1 MKYNFDKIIERKG
14 TDSIKYDK
22 IPLIFGRDDLQPLWV
37 ADMDFATPDFILED
51 IKKRLEHPVL
61 GYTLRRASFFES
73 YMRWADKRYNWPLK
87 KDWLTFSPGVVGA
100 LALSILA
107 LTNEKDKIIIQP
119 PVYHPFFD
127 VIKGNNRQLVE
138 NPLKKDRDG
147 KFVMDFEHLKSL
159 IDENTKMIIIAN
171 PHNPGG
177 RVWHKDELKK
187 LAEIAVTHDLIILSD
202 DIHADFVYQPHQY
215 TPIATIN
222 KKAAMR
228 TITVSSPSKTFNIAG
243 LSTSVVIIPN
253 EDMRQQYNKK
263 LMDMHLFL
271 GNIFGNV
278 AFESAYNNGEE
289 WLDELLV
296 YLQANRDY
304 VIDYIQ
310 KHIPCI
316 KPVVSEGTFLMW
328 LDFSGTG
335 LAHQEIKDKLI
346 NKAKLA
352 LNDGTMFGGGSEN
365 YFRLNI
371 GTPRKNLQMALKKLE
386 VFNH

>member
-1 MKYNFDKIIERKG
+1 MKYNFDQIIERKG
-14 TDSIKYDK
+14 TGSIKYDK
-22 IPLIFGRDDLQPLWV
+22 LKIMFGRDDLQPLWV
-37 ADMDFATPDFILED
+37 ADMDFATPDFILQD

-61 GYTLRRASFFES
+61 GYTLRRPSFFES
-73 YMRWADKRYNWPLK
+73 YMRWADKRYDWQLK

-127 VIKGNNRQLVE
+127 VVKGNKRILLE
-138 NPLKKDRDG
+138 NPLMKDENG
-147 KFVMDFEHLKSL
+147 EYQMDFHHLRSI
-159 IDENTKMIIIAN
+159 IDADTKMILISN
-171 PHNPGG
+171 PHNPVG
-177 RVWHKDELKK
+177 RVWKKEELEE
-187 LAEIAVTHDLIILSD
+187 LGRIASEYDLIILSD
-202 DIHADFVYQPHQY
+202 DIHADFIFTPYRY
-215 TPIATIN
+215 TPIASLN
-222 KKAAMR
+222 KDLENR

-253 EDMRQQYNKK
+253 EDLRQQYNKK

-271 GNIFGNV
+271 GNIFGNI
-278 AFESAYNNGEE
+278 AFESAYNKGEE
-289 WLDELLV
+289 WLDELLI

-310 KHIPCI
+310 KYIPGI

-335 LAHQEIKDKLI
+335 LSHQEIKDKLI